1 MSTLRSSIFLLLIVH
16 LQLNAQIPIGNPVNS
31 KINHISAYDFE
42 VSFSKVEFASN
53 YLVLMSTNQENNSE
67 PELGKT
73 YSRGDK
79 IGNAKVVQFSNDTL
93 ISPNVIRAL
102 TTYYI
107 VVFCSYY
114 KQGKLNYVV
123 SNPLKIKVSTSGLS
137 YGNYY
142 ESISSSAPNFISSLT
157 ELINPHI
164 VLPYSAYKSTVLQQL
179 ELHDTVA
186 GKRFVECAYTGER
199 KIITEPFEWTT
210 SGYSREHTFPHSW
223 MPTHPANDPPLPEY
237 SDFHNLYPT
246 NLDKANTVRNNFPLG
261 EITGEVL
268 YTYLG
273 GRLGYIGNQIV
284 YEPRDAHKGNAA
296 RAMLY
301 MTVAYNGIKNHAWKL
316 SVNQEQEVLKNW
328 HVQDP
333 PDHYEIARQE
343 YIYSIQGNRNPF
355 IDHPEYVCTIDFS
368 KMVKIKGECI
378 NTQYENEMPTISI
391 SYESTIL
398 SITSDE
404 IITGIVLSDLT
415 GKSFNLHF
423 LNDFH
428 FQIENC
434 IWNSGVY
441 FLEITLNRRE
451 IVRRKIVLD

>member
-53 YLVLMSTNQENNSE
+53 YLVLMSTNKENNSE

-73 YSRGDK
+73 YSRGDQL
-79 IGNAKVVQFSNDTL
+79 GNAKVVQFSNDTL
-93 ISPNVIRAL
+93 ISPNVIRASN
-102 TTYYI
+102 TYYI
-107 VVFCSYY
+107 VVYSSYY

-123 SNPLKIKVSTSGLS
+123 SNPLKIKVSTPGLS
-137 YGNYY
+137 FGNYY
-142 ESISSSAPNFISSLT
+142 ESISLSAPNFISSLT

-284 YEPRDAHKGNAA
+284 YEPRDVHKGNAA

-316 SVNQEQEVLKNW
+316 PVNQEQEILKKW

-355 IDHPEYVCTIDFS
+355 IDHPEYACNIDFHQ
-368 KMVKIKGECI
+368 MIKIKGNCDLHLE
-378 NTQYENEMPTISI
+378 EMVDDNLMVYFIEDNLQIISAH
-391 SYESTIL
+391 
-398 SITSDE
+398 
-404 IITGIVLSDLT
+404 IITELQLIDCTGKLVLHCYPNELNYSINQNVLS
-415 GKSFNLHF
+415 
-423 LNDFH
+423 
-428 FQIENC
+428 
-434 IWNSGVY
+434 SGVY
-441 FLEITLNRRE
+441 MVVVKTNERVIQHRILI
-451 IVRRKIVLD
+451 